1 MWTALSENSE
11 ILTPNS
17 TVSIENSVTS
27 DSRSFY
33 FVSNLTITHI
43 NTRSEIITRKCLA
56 TVTVNGLETE
66 SASSAQAHVNVKG
79 TVLYLGA
86 YGTIIA
92 QNVMYTLYVRTYVPL
107 DLFGCPIIHS

>member
-43 NTRSEIITRKCLA
+43 NTRSEIITRTCSA

-66 SASSAQAHVNVKG
+66 STSSAQADVNVQG

-86 YGTIIA
+86 CA
-92 QNVMYTLYVRTYVPL
+92 QKRHVYVRTYVPL
-107 DLFGCPIIHS
+107 DLFGCPIIH